1 MVKTALPAIEAETV
15 GAVVSDADGNHSKLS
30 TLPQAVMISDA
41 ARIRIA
47 LAIFITV
54 FLAMLFKTMVRVAY
68 IDKFA
73 ASSETLTGRT
83 RNHGRAVSSSGL
95 HFPYVHF
102 TSMEIGFGLVSSR
115 FGRVMVR
122 IPLSQVAC
130 TLS

>member
-1 MVKTALPAIEAETV
+1 MKIALPAIEAETL
-15 GAVVSDADGNHSKLS
+15 GGVVSGTDGNHSKLS

-41 ARIRIA
+41 ARLRIV
-47 LAIFITV
+47 LAILITF
-54 FLAMLFKTMVRVAY
+54 FLAMQFKNMVRVAY

-73 ASSETLTGRT
+73 ASSETLTGRA
-83 RNHGRAVSSSGL
+83 RNHGRGVSASGL
-95 HFPYVHF
+95 HFPFVHF